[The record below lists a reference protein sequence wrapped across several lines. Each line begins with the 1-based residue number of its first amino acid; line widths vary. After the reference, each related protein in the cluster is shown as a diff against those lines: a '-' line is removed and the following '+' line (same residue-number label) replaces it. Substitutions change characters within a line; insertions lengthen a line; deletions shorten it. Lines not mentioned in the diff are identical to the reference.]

1 MPNTP
6 AGPLDATAAEWRTTF
21 TAQGAVQRVPVT
33 FLTLTPAYFIAVA
46 N

>member
-1 MPNTP
+1 MPASP
-6 AGPLDATAAEWRTTF
+6 AGPLDAAAAEWRTVF

-46 N
+46 S